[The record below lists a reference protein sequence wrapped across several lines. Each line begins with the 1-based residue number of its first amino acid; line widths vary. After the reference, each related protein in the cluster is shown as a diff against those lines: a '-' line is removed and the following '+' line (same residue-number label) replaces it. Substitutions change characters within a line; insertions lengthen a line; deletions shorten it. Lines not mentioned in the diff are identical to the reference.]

1 MENRKKKLEVTLI
14 KNFCFFSIVIVIIFA
29 IVASVISVFN
39 NSKIVNTLE
48 EKYIVSCEGKSRY
61 EDIDISELKRNG
73 AWFEIL
79 NTDYERQY
87 PRAEYKKY
95 TSIEIIDIV
104 NGNYEIDGKK
114 YRGIVKKFYDEQNR
128 QRIQVTFFPIDF
140 LRVTP
145 TINIPLEA
153 ESIHF
158 LGIYIVGIILFGIG
172 YCLTVFCVSKK
183 IKVELTKPI
192 NLLKEAMKEL
202 GSGNYKKRLSFKAE
216 YEFVEMANSF
226 NCMAQEMED
235 AVKQKEEEERLRR
248 QLISD
253 IGHDIRT
260 PLTVVQ
266 GYLLTV
272 INDLENSKSKNIEYL
287 KRCFESSVEMEQLL
301 QQLSDYN
308 RMFRVNK
315 NILRV
320 EVDEEERNIF
330 IDKREMRRAIIN
342 LLNNAVQHNDEDTT
356 IEIRLTEYD
365 RKIYLVIADDGK
377 KIPKDISSCMYE
389 PFVKGDQSR
398 NDSSNSGLGLAIVKK
413 VLDAHEAAIYFEQPY
428 KKYTKAFIIV
438 MPVK

>member
-192 NLLKEAMKEL
+192 NLLKEAIDDLVVYADPEKLARVFSNLLKNAAAYSYPNTEIIITAKRC
-202 GSGNYKKRLSFKAE
+202 GNSVQINFENHGRTIEPEQISGIFEKFNRLDEARLS
-216 YEFVEMANSF
+216 
-226 NCMAQEMED
+226 
-235 AVKQKEEEERLRR
+235 
-248 QLISD
+248 
-253 IGHDIRT
+253 
-260 PLTVVQ
+260 
-266 GYLLTV
+266 
-272 INDLENSKSKNIEYL
+272 
-287 KRCFESSVEMEQLL
+287 
-301 QQLSDYN
+301 
-308 RMFRVNK
+308 
-315 NILRV
+315 
-320 EVDEEERNIF
+320 
-330 IDKREMRRAIIN
+330 
-342 LLNNAVQHNDEDTT
+342 DTGG
-356 IEIRLTEYD
+356 
-365 RKIYLVIADDGK
+365 A
-377 KIPKDISSCMYE
+377 
-389 PFVKGDQSR
+389 
-398 NDSSNSGLGLAIVKK
+398 GLGLSIAEEIIR
-413 VLDAHEAAIYFEQPY
+413 LHGGTI
-428 KKYTKAFIIV
+428 TAFSENEMVSFVIMLPISD
-438 MPVK
+438 